1 MVWCWFWHPNL
12 FPVKQLST
20 VQNNEW
26 ISEVS
31 DSKSVGFSLKK
42 CRINVN
48 KANCD
53 CICLKAHSIVIVVV
67 AVLQFPENCARKLR
81 VSLSFGVLPFASSTR
96 LQHSFR
102 FVFNNHL
109 QMSIRPAPSLH
120 LSIALSPSLTSFS
133 VAHAQR
139 ISKETNRIGKRNWN
153 WNSKKKTENALEK
166 KSAGIP
172 RH

>member
-1 MVWCWFWHPNL
+1 MVWCWFLELNL

-20 VQNNEW
+20 VQYNEL

-42 CRINVN
+42 CTINVN

-53 CICLKAHSIVIVVV
+53 CICLKAHSIVIVVVVVLVV

-120 LSIALSPSLTSFS
+120 LSIALSLSLSLCPLS
-133 VAHAQR
+133 LAHVFLCRACAAHFEGNKSHRQT
-139 ISKETNRIGKRNWN
+139 KLKL
-153 WNSKKKTENALEK
+153 KLE
-166 KSAGIP
+166 
-172 RH
+172 